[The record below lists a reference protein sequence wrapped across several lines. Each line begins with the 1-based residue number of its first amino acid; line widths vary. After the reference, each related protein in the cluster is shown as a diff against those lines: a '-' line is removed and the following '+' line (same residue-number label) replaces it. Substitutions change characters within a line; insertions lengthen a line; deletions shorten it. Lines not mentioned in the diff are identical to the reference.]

1 MDPKE
6 LDKVFNDVGKY
17 VITLNMH
24 TSILWSP
31 CLIIC
36 WFKRPNSLMLSYCKT
51 PWFWGELPI
60 LQYLLFALLVC
71 KPLSLSNLIPLS
83 FSVWGGVWPV
93 FPKCHAVLQ
102 LLCQSDCGPAEEN
115 PQQRPVSVYNPALTL
130 LLLASPERRS
140 NALTGTNSHSDFK
153 EYCWHPE
160 TFPGNQYPSAELILF
175 SHYIAE

>member
-102 LLCQSDCGPAEEN
+102 LLCQSDCGPAKEN
-115 PQQRPVSVYNPALTL
+115 PKQRSVSARLSKEVKF
-130 LLLASPERRS
+130 
-140 NALTGTNSHSDFK
+140 SDSYKFPF
-153 EYCWHPE
+153 CWLCRIVHPE
-160 TFPGNQYPSAELILF
+160 TFPGNQFPSAELIFF
-175 SHYIAE
+175 SYYIV